1 MKKNAFGQEH
11 IKTGRCRD
19 AITRDVTTG
28 EGPAG
33 LGDARN
39 HSARPGRAGAGV
51 GGVSTWAESLLTC
64 VMSHGRATASWL
76 PPGPRAMMSL

>member
-19 AITRDVTTG
+19 AITRDVTTR

-39 HSARPGRAGAGV
+39 HSARPGRAGGRGGGGGEHV
-51 GGVSTWAESLLTC
+51 GGEPLDLRDEPRQAGCLQ
-64 VMSHGRATASWL
+64 
-76 PPGPRAMMSL
+76 GPVR